1 MPVLKIMQCLRAPVG
16 GLFRHVCDLTNIL
29 ADAGHDVGIVCDAA
43 TGGATADQALEQ
55 IEEKCRL
62 GIYRIP
68 MGRMPGL
75 SDLSAIRI
83 VSRVARDWNVD
94 IMHGHGAKGGAYV
107 RLAKS
112 ERPIPPKRI
121 YTPHGGSLHYSK
133 AKPVGAVF
141 LMLERYLMSR
151 TDGIIFESAYAR
163 TTYAAHVGEL
173 RCPSIVVHNGVLESE
188 FAQVKLQPSPDDF
201 VFVGELRTLKG
212 VPILLEAIHHLK
224 ESGVQVSATIVGY
237 GPDGD
242 EFVRMSKTL
251 GIDNSVTFA
260 GAMPARDAFALG
272 RILVV
277 PSLKESLPYIV
288 LEAGAAGLPVI
299 TTNVGGVPEIFGPL
313 QNELVEAG
321 NAKSLANKMSE
332 HLTFADH
339 RDQISTHLKSR
350 IRREFSAQQMGEDI
364 LKFYRRT
371 GN

>member
-16 GLFRHVCDLTNIL
+16 GLFRHVCDLTNML
-29 ADAGHDVGIVCDAA
+29 ADAGHDVGIVCDVAI
-43 TGGATADQALEQ
+43 GGATAHHALKKIEQ
-55 IEEKCRL
+55 KCRL
-62 GIYRIP
+62 GIHRIP

-75 SDLSAIRI
+75 SDLSATRA
-83 VSRVARDWNVD
+83 VSRIALDWNVD

-112 ERPIPPKRI
+112 GRAVPPKRF
-121 YTPHGGSLHYSK
+121 YTPHGGSLHYSRSS
-133 AKPVGAVF
+133 PVGAVF

-151 TDGIIFESAYAR
+151 TDGIVFESAYAR

-173 RCPSIVVHNGVLESE
+173 RCANIVVHNGVLERE
-188 FAQVKLQPSPDDF
+188 FMPAKSRKSSDDF
-201 VFVGELRTLKG
+201 VFVGELRILKG
-212 VPILLEAIHHLK
+212 VSFLLEAIHLLQK
-224 ESGVQVSATIVGY
+224 SGTMVSATIVGY

-242 EFVRMSKTL
+242 TFAQKSKAL
-251 GIDNSVTFA
+251 GIENSVTFA
-260 GAMPARDAFALG
+260 GAMPAREAFALG

-288 LEAGAAGLPVI
+288 LEAGAAGVPVI

-313 QNELVEAG
+313 WGELVEAG
-321 NAKSLANKMSE
+321 NAQDLADRMSQY
-332 HLTFADH
+332 LTSPDH
-339 RDQISTHLKSR
+339 RDQIATQLKSR
-350 IRREFSAQQMGEDI
+350 IRREFSARRMGEDI